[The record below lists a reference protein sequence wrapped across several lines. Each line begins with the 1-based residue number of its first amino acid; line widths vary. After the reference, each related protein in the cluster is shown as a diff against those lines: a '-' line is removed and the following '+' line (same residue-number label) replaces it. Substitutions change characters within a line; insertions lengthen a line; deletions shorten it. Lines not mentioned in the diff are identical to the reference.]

1 MVLGLINQGNLGKRR
16 TIALAPAQRAA
27 LEEAFRTGTSHA
39 FRQRCQIVLF
49 KSEGRTSQE
58 VAQLVK
64 QHYVSVN
71 AWLNRYQQ
79 GGLDGLRTKPGQG
92 RKALLNKDTDA
103 ALVRQMVANERQR
116 LQQAKVQ
123 IEAQTGRSMS
133 LKTLQRFL
141 KNLTVATDA
150 FD

>member
-1 MVLGLINQGNLGKRR
+1 MGKRR
-16 TIALAPAQRAA
+16 IIELAAAQREA
-27 LEEAFRTGTSHA
+27 LKEAFRRGPSHA
-39 FRQRCQIVLF
+39 FRQRCQMVLL

-58 VAQLVK
+58 VAPLVK

-79 GGLDGLRTKPGQG
+79 GGLEGLRTKPGRG

-103 ALVRQMVANERQR
+103 ALVGQMVANERQP
-116 LQQAKVQ
+116 LKQAKGQ
-123 IEAQTGRSMS
+123 IEAQTGRTMS

-141 KNLTVATDA
+141 KNLTATTDA

>member
-1 MVLGLINQGNLGKRR
+1 MGKPR
-16 TIALAPAQRAA
+16 IIELQPAQRQA
-27 LEEAFRTGTSHA
+27 LEQAFRTDTSHA

-49 KSEGRTSQE
+49 KSEGRTSKE

-79 GGLDGLRTKPGQG
+79 GGLNGLRTKPGRG
-92 RKALLNKDTDA
+92 RKALLHKETDA
-103 ALVRQMVANERQR
+103 TLVRQAVQNERQR
-116 LQQAKVQ
+116 LNQAKAQ
-123 IEAQTGRSMS
+123 IESQTGRSMS

-141 KNLTVATDA
+141 KNLTAATDA
-150 FD
+150 SG

>member
-1 MVLGLINQGNLGKRR
+1 LITQSALGKRR
-16 TIALAPAQRAA
+16 TIELSPAQREA
-27 LEEAFRTGTSHA
+27 LEQAFRRGTSHA

-49 KSEGRTSQE
+49 KSEGRTSKE

-79 GGLDGLRTKPGQG
+79 TGLDGLRTKPGRG

-103 ALVRQMVANERQR
+103 PLVRQMVEQERQR

-123 IEAQTGRSMS
+123 IEAQTGRRMS

-141 KNLTVATDA
+141 KNLTAATDA

>member
-1 MVLGLINQGNLGKRR
+1 MGKRR
-16 TIALAPAQRAA
+16 TIELKPEQRTA
-27 LEEAFRTGTSHA
+27 LEQAFRTDTSHA

-49 KSEGRTSQE
+49 KSEGRTSKE

-71 AWLNRYQQ
+71 TWLNRYEQA
-79 GGLDGLRTKPGQG
+79 GLDGLRTKPGRG
-92 RKALLNKDTDA
+92 RKALLNKETDA
-103 ALVRQMVANERQR
+103 ALVRQVVKTERQR
-116 LQQAKVQ
+116 LNQAKAQ

-133 LKTLQRFL
+133 LKTLHRFL

-150 FD
+150 SA

>member
-1 MVLGLINQGNLGKRR
+1 MGKTR
-16 TIALAPAQRAA
+16 TIELQPAERQA
-27 LEEAFRTGTSHA
+27 LEQAFPTDPSHA

-49 KSEGRTSQE
+49 KSEGRTSKE

-79 GGLDGLRTKPGQG
+79 TGLNGLRTKPGRG
-92 RKALLNKDTDA
+92 RKALLTKETDA
-103 ALVRQMVANERQR
+103 TLVREVVQKERQR
-116 LQQAKVQ
+116 LNQAKAQ
-123 IEAQTGRSMS
+123 IESQTGRSMS

-141 KNLTVATDA
+141 KNLTAATDA
-150 FD
+150 SD

>member
-1 MVLGLINQGNLGKRR
+1 MGKPR
-16 TIALAPAQRAA
+16 TIQLQPAERQA
-27 LEEAFRTGTSHA
+27 LEQAFRTDTSHA

-49 KSEGRTSQE
+49 KSEGRTSKE

-79 GGLDGLRTKPGQG
+79 AGLNGLRTKPGRG
-92 RKALLNKDTDA
+92 RKALLNKETDA
-103 ALVRQMVANERQR
+103 TLVRQVVENERQR
-116 LQQAKVQ
+116 LSQAKAQ
-123 IEAQTGRSMS
+123 IESQTGRSMS

-141 KNLTVATDA
+141 KNLTAATDA
-150 FD
+150 SD

>member
-1 MVLGLINQGNLGKRR
+1 MGKRR
-16 TIALAPAQRAA
+16 TIELDPTQRQA
-27 LEEAFRTGTSHA
+27 LEQAFRTGTSHA

-49 KSEGRTSQE
+49 KSEGRTSKE

-71 AWLNRYQQ
+71 AWLSRYEQA
-79 GGLDGLRTKPGQG
+79 GLDGLRTKPGRG
-92 RKALLNKDTDA
+92 RKALLNKETDA
-103 ALVRQMVANERQR
+103 TLVRQVVANERQR
-116 LQQAKVQ
+116 LSQAKGQ
-123 IEAQTGRSMS
+123 IEAQTGRAMS

-141 KNLTVATDA
+141 KNLTGTPVRAATDV